1 VAEQAL
7 ERGKRDALLDR
18 GYGDRLRV
26 WTSPQ
31 RITEIAAILLDQTSP
46 RTPMRSSRWAIT
58 PGALAGFGVA
68 TLLVVA
74 GGLAALYEQRATSQ
88 AGDWTQ
94 HTLDV
99 MVQIGRVRD
108 ALVDA
113 ESGQRGYLLTRTD
126 SYLEPYRRSVA
137 ELPGYLSRL
146 REVTQDDPGQQTRLD
161 AIEPLVTTKLDEL
174 QHTIDLRRERGE
186 TAALAVVVTDAG
198 RHTMDQ
204 LRALLGQVEAEE
216 SQLLTERV
224 AIRAMRSRDTASLI
238 TMTIGGGVLAT
249 LFSVLLVVRAGRAQL
264 RAEAR
269 VRETEEQLRMAL
281 SRHLADAEARA
292 RAVLD
297 TTASAI
303 ISIDAQGQVATF
315 NQAAERMFGYAAAE
329 VIGRNVKML
338 MPAPYREEHD
348 DYLRR
353 YVETGV
359 RKIIGVGREVTG
371 LRKDGTAFP
380 VNLAVNDTVL
390 HGEHLFTGV
399 LRDLTQQKEADE
411 RERKLLEQALQN
423 ARLADIG
430 AMTTRIA
437 HDFGNPLAGLQMTAQ
452 RLRLLLLHEP
462 VQVERVKAVA
472 DSILE
477 TTKRLDTIV
486 WDFKE
491 VAREPRLKLRDV
503 VLPGFLKEV
512 VTAWQQEAD
521 GRGIVINVE
530 FGDREL
536 PVIRVDPDK
545 LRRLMDN
552 LVKNALEAIE
562 HGPGVVR
569 IAAALQGRDTVRILV
584 EDTGPGIAEGTNVF
598 ALFETTKPTGTGLGL
613 AICKQIALVH
623 GGDIKCSPRVPHGTI
638 FCVELPVHGAR
649 PARMSSL
656 RTPRA

>member
-1 VAEQAL
+1 MTKQRAREQI
-7 ERGKRDALLDR
+7 D
-18 GYGDRLRV
+18 
-26 WTSPQ
+26 
-31 RITEIAAILLDQTSP
+31 AILLDQTSP

-74 GGLAALYEQRATSQ
+74 GGLAALYEQHATFR
-88 AGDWTQ
+88 AGDRAQ

-113 ESGQRGYLLTRTD
+113 ETGQRGYLLTRTD

-137 ELPGYLSRL
+137 ALPEHLSRL
-146 REVTQDDPGQQTRLD
+146 RELTQDDPGQQTRIA

-174 QHTIDLRRERGE
+174 QHTIDLRRERGQ
-186 TAALAVVVTDAG
+186 TAALAVVVTDVG

-224 AIRAMRSRDTASLI
+224 AIRATRSQDTASLI
-238 TMTIGGGVLAT
+238 AMTIGGGVLAT
-249 LFSVLLVVRAGRAQL
+249 LFSVLLVVRAGRAQR

-281 SRHLADAEARA
+281 SQDLADAEARA

-297 TTASAI
+297 TTVSAI
-303 ISIDAQGQVATF
+303 ISIDAQGQVVTF

-329 VIGRNVKML
+329 VIGRNVKLL
-338 MPAPYREEHD
+338 MPAPYREKHD

-359 RKIIGVGREVTG
+359 RKIIGIGREVTG

-380 VNLAVNDTVL
+380 VDLAVNDTVL

-411 RERKLLEQALQN
+411 RERKLREQALQN

-452 RLRLLLLHEP
+452 RLRLLLSHEP
-462 VQVERVKAVA
+462 VQVERLTAVA
-472 DSILE
+472 DTIIS

-491 VAREPRLKLRDV
+491 VAREPRLKLRNI
-503 VLPGFLKEV
+503 VLPAFLREV
-512 VTAWQQEAD
+512 VTAWQEEAD
-521 GRGIVINVE
+521 GRGIVLNAE

-536 PVIRVDPDK
+536 PVIRADPDK

-562 HGPGVVR
+562 CGPGVVR

-623 GGDIKCSPRVPHGTI
+623 GGDIECSPRVPHGTI
-638 FCVELPVHGAR
+638 FSVELPVHG
-649 PARMSSL
+649 PL
-656 RTPRA
+656 RQL